1 MNLQGKVAIITGG
14 ARGIGAATSKLLA
27 KRGAKVVVNYVRNQS
42 AAEEVVNS
50 IRRAGG
56 EVIAIQADVRDERE
70 VEELIQRT
78 RDSFGGRIDILVN
91 NANMSFAQ
99 KPFAEMKWDE
109 FSQKL
114 NDELKSAFVMTKA
127 VIPSMVEQKYGRI
140 IYISSGLGK
149 HPSPNM
155 IAHGTAKGGI
165 DTFALYIASEFG
177 AHGITANVVAPGA
190 VETDAT
196 AFMSEKMKQTISNFT
211 PLRRMAQPDD
221 VAGAVSFLASDDS
234 QFLTGTYTPVNGGSY
249 ME

>member
-1 MNLQGKVAIITGG
+1 MNLQGKVAIVTGG
-14 ARGIGAATSKLLA
+14 ARGIGSAASKLLA
-27 KRGAKVVVNYVRNQS
+27 LRGAKVVVNYVHNHDAAQAVVDAIRTDGGEAISVQADIRDENQ
-42 AAEEVVNS
+42 AAE
-50 IRRAGG
+50 
-56 EVIAIQADVRDERE
+56 
-70 VEELIQRT
+70 LIKKT
-78 RDSFGGRIDILVN
+78 KESFGGSIDILVN
-91 NANMSFAQ
+91 NANMSFAT
-99 KPFAEMKWDE
+99 KPFAEMTWDE

-177 AHGITANVVAPGA
+177 PQGITANVVAPGA

-196 AFMSEKMKQTISNFT
+196 AFMPDEMKQMISNFT
-211 PLRRMAQPDD
+211 PLRRMAQPHD
-221 VAGAVSFLASDDS
+221 VAGVISFLASDDS